1 MMKGKE
7 IWYFDNRPFNMY
19 TRWPL
24 NTVPFNTV
32 STIFYRALN
41 GKAFVRAQVAHG
53 AGA

>member
-1 MMKGKE
+1 MKGKE
-7 IWYFDNRPFNMY
+7 IWDFDNRPFNMY

-24 NTVPFNTV
+24 NTVTV